1 MAFPADLLDALR
13 GADLSVLRP
22 RTVIYLHLHQAAVLG
37 GAGGAVRVEGIGPM
51 GLSQLV
57 DLVGGTQIT
66 VKPVID
72 LADRIRSTAYEHSDA
87 LKERVHLITGG
98 DYWPFATSTNRRV
111 DYDHP
116 TPYDPDEGPGTDD
129 GGTDPS
135 DGRAPPAQTGTH
147 NSGPLG
153 RRHHRWKTHAGYRA
167 RQAGEGRYVRI
178 TPHGLGSSS
187 IIAAPAASRATRRR

>member
-1 MAFPADLLDALR
+1 
-13 GADLSVLRP
+13 
-22 RTVIYLHLHQAAVLG
+22 
-37 GAGGAVRVEGIGPM
+37 M

-167 RQAGEGRYVRI
+167 RQAGEGRYVWI
-178 TPHGLGSSS
+178 TPHGLGFLVDHRGTHR
-187 IIAAPAASRATRRR
+187 ITRDEAELILDAPPGVEVYPSRCVVELDLR